1 MLECFNSIIVNVSFP
16 VFAFDLLRKVSLCM
30 DQCSFGC
37 VKKLLVLLLFI
48 SQKYLSAFAQ

>member
-1 MLECFNSIIVNVSFP
+1 MYLTFC
-16 VFAFDLLRKVSLCM
+16 AFDLLRKVSLCM

-37 VKKLLVLLLFI
+37 VKKLLVLLLLLFV